1 MRLLIAGGGTGGHL
15 FPALAV
21 ARAFRAEEP
30 AGEVLLVGRAGGP
43 EERLVPQA
51 GFDLETI
58 RVQGLNRDSVWKN
71 LALPAVLPAALRAG
85 LKVVD
90 RFRPDVVLGMGGYA
104 MAPAVA
110 AARMRS
116 VPYVLHEKDV
126 RPGLA
131 TRLFAGAAA
140 AICTTLPGTEKRL
153 GNRRIV
159 LTGVP
164 LRPGFDRKTPLV
176 PPRTVLITG
185 GSQGA
190 RNLNQAVWGALEE
203 LTHMYEHVIHVA
215 GRQGVEGVAKH
226 RHERYE
232 GLSFADDM
240 PALTARADLIVGR
253 AGVGTIAEAAS
264 VGLPM
269 VLVPG
274 TFGGGHQ
281 EDNAAAM
288 VRAGAAVRIGDGE
301 LTPKTLVATLDAL
314 TPDQLR
320 SMAHASGAAGRRDAA
335 ERVLEVVREVAR
347 R

>member
-30 AGEVLLVGRAGGP
+30 SGDILLVGRAGGP
-43 EERLVPQA
+43 EERVVPEA
-51 GFDLETI
+51 GFELETI
-58 RVQGLNRDSVWKN
+58 RVQGLNRDAVWKN

-110 AARMRS
+110 AARMRG

-131 TRLFAGAAA
+131 TRMFAGGAA

-153 GNRRIV
+153 GTRRVV

-164 LRPGFDRKTPLV
+164 LRPGFERRTPDV
-176 PPRTVLITG
+176 PPRTLLITG

-190 RNLNQAVWGALEE
+190 RNLNRAVWGALED
-203 LTHMYEHVIHVA
+203 LTSMYEHVVHVA
-215 GRQGVEGVAKH
+215 GRQGAEGVAEH
-226 RHERYE
+226 RHDRYE
-232 GLSFADDM
+232 GLTFADDM
-240 PALTARADLIVGR
+240 AALTARADLIVGR
-253 AGVGTIAEAAS
+253 AGVGTIAEASA

-288 VRAGAAVRIGDGE
+288 VRAGAAVRIADSE
-301 LTPKTLVATLDAL
+301 LTPPKLVSTLDML
-314 TPDQLR
+314 TSEQLR
-320 SMAHASGAAGRRDAA
+320 SMAGASAAAGRREAA
-335 ERVLEVVREVAR
+335 
-347 R
+347 